1 MERGGGDRE
10 GEFNQDHAE
19 EIPRST
25 QNRKRRLLHEH
36 ELELKLDLNEDVYV
50 AEEEEEQEDDNDD
63 EDKGSNTEVVGERS
77 CSSNNNNGDDGNDE
91 EDEEEE
97 NSMRRVESGNTNG
110 EGSSERV
117 PSVRQYNRSK
127 TPRLRWTPDLH
138 LSFVHA
144 VERLG
149 GQDRATPKLVLQ
161 MMNVRGLSIAHVKS
175 HLQMYR
181 SKKLDDSGKEKIISS
196 VLSPMDLHLRRGDH
210 RFHETLYHRAASYQP
225 FRLME
230 NGGGG
235 GGGGYFPSR
244 SMIHEYSNFSLNL
257 QPSLNYQHS
266 LDLSTRKLGLQGWAF
281 NQQTPTPTRGGL
293 YLKEHG
299 INEKFGSFYD
309 KFFNKEAKAFATPPH
324 VLNQRSEVEQSPA
337 EEKMTM
343 ERNLN
348 KINGSFNWIS
358 SSMLPV
364 ASTSSGS
371 MLECKSSS
379 HAESSIKY
387 QFDDL
392 FRLELHKQEFA
403 RREQEAK
410 KKMRLSN
417 SAAPEWSHHNLQLSL
432 RPSAGHHVDGGVG
445 DKKKCEETDNKTSN
459 VLSLSLSLSVSP
471 STSSMLQE
479 DQGGDSKLEMMQRG
493 GLGKKGGLGPSTLDL
508 TMSIKAAE

>member
-1 MERGGGDRE
+1 MARGGGDRG

-36 ELELKLDLNEDVYV
+36 ELQLKLDLNEDVYHHDV
-50 AEEEEEQEDDNDD
+50 AEEEQEDDNDD
-63 EDKGSNTEVVGERS
+63 EDKGSTTEVVGERS
-77 CSSNNNNGDDGNDE
+77 GSSNSNSNNGDDGNDE
-91 EDEEEE
+91 EDEEED
-97 NSMRRVESGNTNG
+97 NSMKRVESGNTNG
-110 EGSSERV
+110 EGSSERLA
-117 PSVRQYNRSK
+117 SVRQYNRSK

-196 VLSPMDLHLRRGDH
+196 VLSPMDLHLRRGDP

-235 GGGGYFPSR
+235 GGCGYFPSR
-244 SMIHEYSNFSLNL
+244 SSISNFSLNL

-281 NQQTPTPTRGGL
+281 NQQTPTRGGL

-309 KFFNKEAKAFATPPH
+309 KLFNKEAKAFNTSPH
-324 VLNQRSEVEQSPA
+324 VLNQQRSEVEQSPV

-343 ERNLN
+343 ERNLMN
-348 KINGSFNWIS
+348 KINGSFNWMIS
-358 SSMLPV
+358 SSSMRPL
-364 ASTSSGS
+364 ASTSGS

-379 HAESSIKY
+379 HADSSINT
-387 QFDDL
+387 
-392 FRLELHKQEFA
+392 A
-403 RREQEAK
+403 P
-410 KKMRLSN
+410 
-417 SAAPEWSHHNLQLSL
+417 APEWSHHNLQLSL
-432 RPSAGHHVDGGVG
+432 RPSSGDHVDGSVG
-445 DKKKCEETDNKTSN
+445 DKNKCEETGNKTS
-459 VLSLSLSLSVSP
+459 VLSLSLSLSP
-471 STSSMLQE
+471 STSSSMLQE
-479 DQGGDSKLEMMQRG
+479 DQGRDSKLEMMQRV
-493 GLGKKGGLGPSTLDL
+493 GKKAGLGPSTLDL
-508 TMSIKAAE
+508 TMTIKASE

>member
-1 MERGGGDRE
+1 MARGGGDRG

-36 ELELKLDLNEDVYV
+36 ELQLKLDLNEDVYHHDV
-50 AEEEEEQEDDNDD
+50 AEEEQEDDNDD
-63 EDKGSNTEVVGERS
+63 EDKGSTTEVVGERS
-77 CSSNNNNGDDGNDE
+77 GSSNSNSNNGDDGNDE
-91 EDEEEE
+91 EDEEED
-97 NSMRRVESGNTNG
+97 NSMKRVESGNTNG
-110 EGSSERV
+110 EGSSERLA
-117 PSVRQYNRSK
+117 SVRQYNRSK

-196 VLSPMDLHLRRGDH
+196 VLSPMDLHLRRGDP

-235 GGGGYFPSR
+235 GGCGYFPSR
-244 SMIHEYSNFSLNL
+244 SSISNFSLNL

-281 NQQTPTPTRGGL
+281 NQQTPTRGGL

-309 KFFNKEAKAFATPPH
+309 KLFNKEAKAFNTSPH
-324 VLNQRSEVEQSPA
+324 VLNQQRSEVEQSPV

-343 ERNLN
+343 ERNLMN
-348 KINGSFNWIS
+348 KINGSFNWMIS
-358 SSMLPV
+358 SSSMRPL
-364 ASTSSGS
+364 ASTSGS

-379 HAESSIKY
+379 HADSSIKY

-410 KKMRLSN
+410 KKMRLS
-417 SAAPEWSHHNLQLSL
+417 STAPAPEWSHHNLQLSL
-432 RPSAGHHVDGGVG
+432 RPSSGDHVDGSVG
-445 DKKKCEETDNKTSN
+445 DKNKCEETGNKTS
-459 VLSLSLSLSVSP
+459 VLSLSLSLSP
-471 STSSMLQE
+471 STSSSMLQE
-479 DQGGDSKLEMMQRG
+479 DQGRDSKLEMMQRV
-493 GLGKKGGLGPSTLDL
+493 GKKAGLGPSTLDL
-508 TMSIKAAE
+508 TMTIKASE